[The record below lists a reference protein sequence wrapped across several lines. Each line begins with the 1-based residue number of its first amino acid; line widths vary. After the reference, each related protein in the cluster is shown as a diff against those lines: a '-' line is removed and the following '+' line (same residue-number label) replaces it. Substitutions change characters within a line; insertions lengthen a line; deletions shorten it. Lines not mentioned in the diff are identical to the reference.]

1 MSNELRNFL
10 ALSYDELEQLNL
22 KAKEQRQKRVA
33 VHKIQE
39 ERIKYLTDEKRI
51 KAVTVL
57 FSDLE
62 GRLHM
67 LDYDKKFL
75 VKSWDNLTF
84 DGSSIRGFTAQ
95 RESDLRLAMD
105 WASFYW
111 APADVFGSGKV
122 LVFGE
127 VIDKDG
133 SPYSADIRGRLKGFA
148 GEMYKNEEYTLNAAN
163 EIEGFLFQG
172 SDAERRYNET
182 GKFEYVNTGGYYH
195 SLPGDPL
202 RTFIDTTAEV
212 QRAMGFQNEK
222 DHPEVAPSQFEINYG
237 YGEVVQAADQIQLY
251 KLICRQVATRMGLT
265 ACFLPKP
272 VVGVNGNGM
281 HTNVS
286 ISKGGKNIYWD
297 PKGEEKLSKF
307 GWAFVDRIL
316 THGNDICLLL
326 NASVNAYRRLDP
338 HFEAPNQLK
347 ASPVD
352 RGSMIRIPIGN
363 ERSMRV
369 EVRSVAPDANPYLV
383 MYSIFRTGIEGET
396 AKIKNLR
403 QAERY
408 LPDNVYLALD
418 NFRKADWTTKLL
430 GEDVKARY
438 GALKQAAADRCARHS
453 ARLSKCRKC
462 STTTRSTI
470 NSCGICFRQI
480 PQGSGEWGGSPVT
493 KSTRFSLVH
502 SSHSRRRA
510 HALNRSGRL
519 RHSWPLLRPMPRRF
533 LPYWLRPSMLLR
545 CAQRCNR
552 RTSPSPQQ
560 RARSTAASSHRA
572 FRSWSWR
579 RSAFGSHG
587 PYPG

>member
-1 MSNELRNFL
+1 MSTELRNFL
-10 ALSYDELEQLNL
+10 ALTYEELEELNL
-22 KAKEQRQKRVA
+22 KAKDARKNRTPL
-33 VHKIQE
+33 HKIQE
-39 ERIKYLTDEKRI
+39 ERLKFLSDEKRI

-105 WASFYW
+105 WAAFYY
-111 APADVFGSGKV
+111 APADIFGNGKV

-133 SPYSADIRGRLKGFA
+133 SPYSADIRGCLKLFA
-148 GEMYKNEEYTLNAAN
+148 DAQFKKEGYTLNAAN
-163 EIEGFLFQG
+163 EIEGFLFEG
-172 SDAERRYNET
+172 PDAERRYHET
-182 GKFEYVNTGGYYH
+182 GRFDYVNTGGYYH

-222 DHPEVAPSQFEINYG
+222 DHPEVAPSQFEINYS
-237 YGEVVQAADQIQLY
+237 YGEVVAAADQIQLY
-251 KLICRQVATRMGLT
+251 KLICRQVANKLGFT
-265 ACFLPKP
+265 ASFLPKP
-272 VVGVNGNGM
+272 VVGVNGSGM

-286 ISKGGKNIYWD
+286 ISKDGKNLFWD
-297 PKGEEKLSKF
+297 PKGEEKLSKS
-307 GWAFVDRIL
+307 GWSFVDRIL

-326 NASVNAYRRLDP
+326 NPSVNAYRRLDP
-338 HFEAPNQLK
+338 HFEAPNQIK

-363 ERSMRV
+363 EKSMRV

-383 MYSIFRTGIEGET
+383 LYSIFRTGLEGDT

-408 LPDNVYLALD
+408 LPDNIYTAIE
-418 NFRKADWTTKLL
+418 NFEKSEWTTKLL
-430 GEDVKARY
+430 GEDVKSRY
-438 GALKQAAADRCARHS
+438 TDLKRASADRC
-453 ARLSKCRKC
+453 
-462 STTTRSTI
+462 
-470 NSCGICFRQI
+470 
-480 PQGSGEWGGSPVT
+480 P
-493 KSTRFSLVH
+493 
-502 SSHSRRRA
+502 RA
-510 HALNRSGRL
+510 LGTFVKAPEVQYHHEVYNQ
-519 RHSWPLLRPMPRRF
+519 F
-533 LPYWLRPSMLLR
+533 LW
-545 CAQRCNR
+545 NK
-552 RTSPSPQQ
+552 
-560 RARSTAASSHRA
+560 
-572 FRSWSWR
+572 F
-579 RSAFGSHG
+579 
-587 PYPG
+587 